1 MQAGGIR
8 WAALWDFRGFWRQN
22 NISGQSNKPE
32 PPPGT
37 NFARVHTLPSAA
49 TAPLAPAAAD
59 EGEGWQWRIDLKW
72 IFAIPFTFFLI
83 LSLALFTLFRLT
95 GEQQAE
101 GIIAAMNAPIVAQPQ
116 FRDDLSVGA
125 PELYK
130 FLDSP
135 GFAAAVYQ
143 NPDRL
148 QNRIGT
154 IPDNL
159 TAANLPPAAP
169 QTPAGSGSAGSGLG
183 GSGSAYRAALGIY
196 SSPMWFLS
204 SGVHITVGK
213 ILAIMIVLLLVT
225 GIPLVI
231 FSRRLG
237 KAVSIGASLAV
248 ASWLPYLFLTLVS
261 RGLDGWVTD
270 GGAQAQTDQQ
280 RLLKDALRPFFDGVF
295 AEAST
300 VYRYFSV
307 AALLFLAAAAIAYLI
322 LKLRPGGYPDR
333 RQA

>member
-1 MQAGGIR
+1 
-8 WAALWDFRGFWRQN
+8 
-22 NISGQSNKPE
+22 
-32 PPPGT
+32 
-37 NFARVHTLPSAA
+37 LPSAA
-49 TAPLAPAAAD
+49 TAPLAPAAPD
-59 EGEGWQWRIDLKW
+59 EGEGWQWRLDLKW

-116 FRDDLSVGA
+116 FRDDLSVVA

-143 NPDRL
+143 NPDQL

-154 IPDNL
+154 IPDNPA
-159 TAANLPPAAP
+159 AANLPPAA
-169 QTPAGSGSAGSGLG
+169 AGSGLG

-204 SGVHITVGK
+204 SGVHIIAGK
-213 ILAIMIVLLLVT
+213 ILAVMIVLLLVT

-270 GGAQAQTDQQ
+270 GGVQAQTGQQ

-295 AEAST
+295 AEASR

-307 AALLFLAAAAIAYLI
+307 GALLFLAAAAIAYLI

-333 RQA
+333 RRA

>member
-1 MQAGGIR
+1 M
-8 WAALWDFRGFWRQN
+8 
-22 NISGQSNKPE
+22 ISGQSDKPE

-49 TAPLAPAAAD
+49 TAPLAPGAAD

-95 GEQQAE
+95 EEQQAE

-116 FRDDLSVGA
+116 FRNDLSVGA

-130 FLDSP
+130 FLDSS
-135 GFAAAVYQ
+135 GFAVSVYQ
-143 NPDRL
+143 NPDQL

-159 TAANLPPAAP
+159 AAANLPPAA
-169 QTPAGSGSAGSGLG
+169 AGSGLG

-196 SSPMWFLS
+196 SSPMRFLS
-204 SGVHITVGK
+204 SGVHIIAGK
-213 ILAIMIVLLLVT
+213 ILAVMIVLLLVT

-248 ASWLPYLFLTLVS
+248 ASWLPYMFLTLVS

-270 GGAQAQTDQQ
+270 GGVQAQTGQQ

-295 AEAST
+295 AEASR

-307 AALLFLAAAAIAYLI
+307 GALLFLAVAAIAYLI

-333 RQA
+333 RRA

>member
-1 MQAGGIR
+1 M
-8 WAALWDFRGFWRQN
+8 
-22 NISGQSNKPE
+22 ISGQSDKPE

-49 TAPLAPAAAD
+49 TAPLAPGAAD

-95 GEQQAE
+95 EEQQAE

-116 FRDDLSVGA
+116 FRNDLSVGA

-130 FLDSP
+130 FLDSS
-135 GFAAAVYQ
+135 GFAVSVYQ
-143 NPDRL
+143 NPDQL

-159 TAANLPPAAP
+159 AAANLVPAA
-169 QTPAGSGSAGSGLG
+169 AGSGLS
-183 GSGSAYRAALGIY
+183 GSGSAYRAVLGIY
-196 SSPMWFLS
+196 SSPMRFLS
-204 SGVHITVGK
+204 SGVHIIAGK
-213 ILAIMIVLLLVT
+213 ILAVMIVLLLVT

-248 ASWLPYLFLTLVS
+248 ASWLPYMFLTLVS

-270 GGAQAQTDQQ
+270 GGVQAQTGQQ

-295 AEAST
+295 AEASR

-307 AALLFLAAAAIAYLI
+307 GALLFLAVAAIAYLI

-333 RQA
+333 RRA

>member
-1 MQAGGIR
+1 M
-8 WAALWDFRGFWRQN
+8 
-22 NISGQSNKPE
+22 ISGQSDKPE

-37 NFARVHTLPSAA
+37 NFARIQILPSAA
-49 TAPLAPAAAD
+49 TAPLAPGAAD

-95 GEQQAE
+95 EEQQAE

-116 FRDDLSVGA
+116 FRNDLSVGA

-130 FLDSP
+130 FLDSS
-135 GFAAAVYQ
+135 GFAVSVYQ
-143 NPDRL
+143 NPDQL

-159 TAANLPPAAP
+159 AAANLPPAA
-169 QTPAGSGSAGSGLG
+169 AGSGLG

-196 SSPMWFLS
+196 SSPMRFLS
-204 SGVHITVGK
+204 SGVHIIAGK
-213 ILAIMIVLLLVT
+213 ILAVMIVLLLVT

-248 ASWLPYLFLTLVS
+248 ASWLPYMFLTLVS

-270 GGAQAQTDQQ
+270 GGVQAQTGQQ

-295 AEAST
+295 AEASR

-307 AALLFLAAAAIAYLI
+307 GALLFLAVAAIAYLI

-333 RQA
+333 RRA